1 MFGMEASLLALL
13 ILFPLTC
20 LLDLRLSGYPSLI
33 AGYVSFIFIIFTNVW
48 DVEDLL
54 ALITADCAVGGA

>member
-1 MFGMEASLLALL
+1 MFGMEASLL

-20 LLDLRLSGYPSLI
+20 LLGLPLSGYPNLI
-33 AGYVSFIFIIFTNVW
+33 AGYVSFIIFTIVW

-54 ALITADCAVGGA
+54 ALIIADRVVGGA